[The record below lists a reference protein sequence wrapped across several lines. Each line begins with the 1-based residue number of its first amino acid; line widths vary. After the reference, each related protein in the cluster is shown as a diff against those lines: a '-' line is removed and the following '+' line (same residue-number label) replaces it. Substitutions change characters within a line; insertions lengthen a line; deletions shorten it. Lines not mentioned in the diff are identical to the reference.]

1 LTTSIRDAY
10 TPCDACNE
18 GIRDA
23 NHDKTLGPRA
33 VSRTQLDREAVFFYA
48 SVAMSKGSLLR
59 GGRVVDPASGL
70 DCVADVRIHG
80 GVISAVGAL
89 DPEPTERIVDVAG
102 LVVAPGLVD
111 IHVHLREPGQ
121 ESKETIGSG
130 TAAAAAGGF
139 TTVFCMPNTVPALDS
154 VVALEELSRRNE
166 RDALVRVHPIAA
178 ISEERRG
185 HRPVDF
191 EALVAAGAIG
201 FSDDGETTRHA
212 GIMREALEA
221 SRTLGVPVMVHC
233 EDPSLTGGAMH
244 EGEVSRK
251 IGVRAIPAAAEEIV
265 IARDIALA
273 ALTGGWL
280 HVCHVSTG
288 IGTDLIDAA
297 KRQGTR
303 ITAEVMPHHLL
314 MTDDWVAGCRQL
326 VNVEE
331 PAGCSVPVA
340 EPDTKVN
347 PPLRTRAD
355 SRRLLNGLKQGTIDI
370 VATDHAP
377 HGRPEK
383 QGRSFSTAAFGL
395 TGSELALPL
404 MLALVRAGELTLSD
418 VISYLSVSPA
428 RLWRLGAGTLIP
440 GAPADIVVFDPDESW
455 CVEPERL
462 ASRAANTPLVGMEL
476 RGRTKL
482 TFVGG
487 DERHRDW

>member
-1 LTTSIRDAY
+1 VSIQDAY

-23 NHDKTLGPRA
+23 IHDKTLGARA
-33 VSRTQLDREAVFFYA
+33 VSRTHLDREAVFFCAYI
-48 SVAMSKGSLLR
+48 AMSRALLLR

-70 DCVADVRIHG
+70 DFVADVRVHG
-80 GVISAVGAL
+80 GLITAVGAL

-102 LVVAPGLVD
+102 LIVAPGLIDV
-111 IHVHLREPGQ
+111 HVHLREPGQ
-121 ESKETIGSG
+121 EWKETIGSG

-139 TTVFCMPNTVPALDS
+139 TTLFCMPNTVPALDS
-154 VVALEELSRRNE
+154 VVALEELSRRTK
-166 RDALVRVHPIAA
+166 RDALVRVRPIAA
-178 ISEERRG
+178 ISEERCG
-185 HRPVDF
+185 DRPVDF
-191 EALVAAGAIG
+191 EALAAAGAIG
-201 FSDDGETTRHA
+201 FSDDGETTRHS

-221 SRTLGVPVMVHC
+221 SRIHGVPVMVHC

-244 EGEVSRK
+244 EGEISRRL
-251 IGVRAIPAAAEEIV
+251 GVQAIPAAAEEIV

-273 ALTGGWL
+273 AHTGGWL

-288 IGTDLIDAA
+288 VGVDLIDAA

-303 ITAEVMPHHLL
+303 VTAEVMPHHLM
-314 MTDDWVAGCRQL
+314 MTDDWVAGWRQL

-331 PAGCSVPVA
+331 PAGRAAPVA

-347 PPLRTRAD
+347 PPLRTRGD
-355 SRRLLNGLKQGTIDI
+355 SRQLLKGLKHGTLDI

-383 QGRSFSTAAFGL
+383 QGRSFSSAAFGL
-395 TGSELALPL
+395 IGSEFALPL

-418 VISYLSVSPA
+418 VISYLSAVPA
-428 RLWRLGAGTLIP
+428 RLWRLDAGTLKP
-440 GAPADIVVFDPDESW
+440 GTRADIVIFDPDETW
-455 CVEPERL
+455 CVQPEKL
-462 ASRAANTPLVGMEL
+462 ESRGANSPLVGMEL
-476 RGRTKL
+476 RGRAKM